1 MHDVAITVRMPQ
13 GLQEAL
19 VDRARHERYSLS
31 DEVRRAL
38 WRHVERDLNDDGT
51 LAGAPIVPTA
61 AFQEPQDVKD

>member
-38 WRHVERDLNDDGT
+38 WRHVERDLNDDEPPRSGSIAKT
-51 LAGAPIVPTA
+51 PAN
-61 AFQEPQDVKD
+61 QEPVSAED